1 MSEEDEMRQEENER
15 RNLRRMNKMFQQFC
29 EDASRVSDGLV
40 HFEIPYRDISFS
52 GIYNRN

>member
-1 MSEEDEMRQEENER
+1 MSEEDEMRQEDNER
-15 RNLRRMNKMFQQFC
+15 KNLRRMNKMFQQFC

-40 HFEIPYRDISFS
+40 QFEIPFRDISFS